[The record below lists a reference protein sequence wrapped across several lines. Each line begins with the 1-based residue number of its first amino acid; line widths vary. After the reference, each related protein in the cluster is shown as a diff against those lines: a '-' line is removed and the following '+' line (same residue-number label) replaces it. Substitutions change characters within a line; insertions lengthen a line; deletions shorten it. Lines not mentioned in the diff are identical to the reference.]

1 MVDLFSSSSHRCLCP
16 QGFFPLVFLDLC
28 SYGLCS
34 GRDLADHREIG
45 VVSPPPLDVRCST
58 DGMLCSFC
66 WHCELA

>member
-1 MVDLFSSSSHRCLCP
+1 MWWTCSLLPVTDVFVLRDFFHLFS
-16 QGFFPLVFLDLC
+16 LC

-45 VVSPPPLDVRCST
+45 VVSPPPLDIRCST